1 MATTPTKTHPLFTLP
16 LTHNTDF
23 TELADNCERFFDAL
37 VECDDPTTK
46 LALWGRLATCL
57 ALLQP
62 TLLEPVP
69 EPLKESLIIDE
80 PPTRL
85 PALEPE
91 VDQLG
96 HYCQTLTQLLMSGAL
111 AADAE
116 RVMQDLLFELVSY
129 YADTL
134 KMPRWLRTEEGMIAL

>member
-1 MATTPTKTHPLFTLP
+1 MATTPTQIHQLFTLP

-23 TELADNCERFFDAL
+23 TELADNCERFVDAL
-37 VECDDPTTK
+37 VECDEPATK
-46 LALWGRLATCL
+46 LALCGRLSTCL

-62 TLLEPVP
+62 TLLEPIPRHLEENLTV
-69 EPLKESLIIDE
+69 EE
-80 PPTRL
+80 PPARL
-85 PALEPE
+85 PAFEPE

-96 HYCQTLTQLLMSGAL
+96 HYCQTLSQLLMSEVL
-111 AADAE
+111 IADAE
-116 RVMQDLLFELVSY
+116 RVMQDLLFELVGY